1 MDLERVMTFA
11 TEAASWPEAAGE
23 EDTVE
28 DGLARR
34 VVKTI
39 VTRASTNQSPEVQA
53 LLQGLAAS
61 VDRRAVAQERW
72 ERALGRERELD
83 KTRGQA
89 STVWG
94 VVIGLV
100 GLGLIPFTGPDIIPL
115 ALLPNIKN
123 LLAPLFAQMTE
134 RAGQKCWRLD
144 GEIRH
149 HLTELATRVA
159 PETSWLDPPPD
170 NSDS

>member
-11 TEAASWPEAAGE
+11 TEAASWPEAVAE
-23 EDTVE
+23 DDTVE

-39 VTRASTNQSPEVQA
+39 VTRASTNDSPEVQA

-61 VDRRAVAQERW
+61 VDRRALAQERW

-89 STVWG
+89 SAVWG
-94 VVIGLV
+94 VIIGLV
-100 GLGLIPFTGPDIIPL
+100 ALGLIPFTGPDIIPL

-134 RAGQKCWRLD
+134 RAGQRCWRLD

-159 PETSWLDPPPD
+159 PETSWLDPPAE
-170 NSDS
+170 S

>member
-11 TEAASWPEAAGE
+11 TEAASWPETGAEVE
-23 EDTVE
+23 EVE

-34 VVKTI
+34 VVTTI
-39 VTRASTNQSPEVQA
+39 VTRASANDSAEVQA

-61 VDRRAVAQERW
+61 VDRRALAQERW
-72 ERALGRERELD
+72 DRSLARERELD

-89 STVWG
+89 NTVWG
-94 VVIGLV
+94 VVIALC
-100 GLGLIPFTGPDIIPL
+100 GLGLIPFTGLDIIPL
-115 ALLPNIKN
+115 VLLPNVKN
-123 LLAPLFAQMTE
+123 LLAPLFAQLTE

-170 NSDS
+170 SDNS